1 MDLSFLK
8 SARFWQLFLAVV
20 AQFLASQ
27 NIITSDLA
35 NAISALFGG
44 SVVIRTIDKNIAGV

>member
-8 SARFWQLFLAVV
+8 SARFWQLFLVVV

-27 NIITSDLA
+27 AIIGQDLA

-44 SVVIRTIDKNIAGV
+44 SVILRTVDKTFNE

>member
-1 MDLSFLK
+1 MDFSFLK
-8 SARFWQLFLAVV
+8 STRFWQLFIVV
-20 AQFLASQ
+20 LAQFLATQ
-27 NIITSDLA
+27 AVIGQDLA

>member
-27 NIITSDLA
+27 NIITGDLA
-35 NAISALFGG
+35 NAITALFGG